1 MSSEFLWRRMLEISL
16 SPILIAQALHVR
28 RRVEKLPEPAGERS
42 GCVGSGTVVRVL
54 ILGDSAAAGVGVDE
68 QEHALSGQLVR
79 ALAADHCVHWRLC
92 AYTGATTTSTLRD
105 LMADAS
111 DRDTFDYC
119 VVSLG
124 VNDATSGINPTRWL
138 GMLQRLQDQLLHQ
151 FGIRHAWYAALP
163 PMHLFPALPQPM
175 RSLLGGRARA
185 LDQALIRWCEGA
197 SDRSRLALDAPI
209 EPAHMARDGF
219 HPGPPVYERWGR
231 IAAECI
237 REKMQYKDLERQ
249 KMQHKDT

>member
-28 RRVEKLPEPAGERS
+28 RRVEKLPEPAGDRS
-42 GCVGSGTVVRVL
+42 GCVGTGTPVRVL
-54 ILGDSAAAGVGVDE
+54 ILGDSAAAGVGVGE

-79 ALAADHCVHWRLC
+79 ALATDHQVHWRLC
-92 AYTGATTTSTLRD
+92 AYTGATTSSTLRD
-105 LMADAS
+105 LMADS
-111 DRDTFDYC
+111 PDRDSFDYC
-119 VVSLG
+119 VISLG
-124 VNDATSGINPTRWL
+124 VNDATSGTNPARWP
-138 GMLQRLQDQLLHQ
+138 GMLQRLQDQLQ
-151 FGIRHAWYAALP
+151 RRFGIRHSWYAALP

-185 LDQALIRWCEGA
+185 LDQALMRWCDGA
-197 SDRSRLALDAPI
+197 PDRSRLALDFPI
-209 EPAHMARDGF
+209 EATHMARDGF

-237 REKMQYKDLERQ
+237 RRKVQDKDLER
-249 KMQHKDT
+249 D